1 MNREEARKRAKEL
14 VAKMT
19 VDEKASQLRY
29 DAPAIDRL
37 GIPAYNW
44 WNEALHGVARA
55 GTATMFPQAIGLA
68 AAFDEDLMGAIGE
81 IIAVEAR
88 AKYNEQSKREDRDIY
103 KGLTFW
109 APNVNIFRDP
119 RWGRGHETYGEDPY
133 LTSRLAVPFVKGMQG
148 DGEYM
153 KVAACAKHFAVHS
166 GPEGERHFFDAKAS
180 KKDLEETYLPAF
192 EACVKEAGVEAVMGA
207 YNRTNGEPCCANK
220 PLMVDTL
227 RDKWGFK
234 GHFVSD
240 CWAIKDFHENH
251 KVTSSPEESAKLAL
265 EMGCDLNCGCTYQT
279 IMNAY
284 RAGILDE
291 ELITTSC
298 ERLFTTR
305 FLLGMFDKTEYDEI
319 PFEKVEC
326 KEHLEVA
333 SRAARESVVLLKNDG
348 LLPLDKSKLKT
359 IGVVGP
365 NANSRL
371 SLIGNYHGTASRY
384 ITVLEG
390 IQDKVGD
397 DVRVLYSEGSDIFKN
412 NISNLADPNL
422 PDRLSEAQAV
432 ADHSDVVVVVVGL
445 DENLEGEEGDA
456 GNQFASGD
464 KINLNLPLCQR
475 QLLYSVLEC
484 GKPTI
489 VIDMAGS
496 AIDLSK
502 AEEEAN
508 AVLQAWYPGARGGK
522 DVADILFGDVS
533 PSGKLP
539 VTFYA
544 SADDIPDFKDYSM
557 KNRTY
562 RYFEGT
568 PLYPFGYGLTYGDC
582 YVKPDPHL
590 HMDNGSKD
598 GLVDAELTVKVA
610 NDGKVDTDEVV
621 QVYIKDLDSKFATT
635 HPSLC
640 GFKRVHVPAGSEVEV
655 TVKLD
660 KKAFTSVNEE
670 GERKIFAKNFKLYAG
685 CQQPDTRSKELTGHE
700 CVEIGVTL

>member
-1 MNREEARKRAKEL
+1 MNREEAKKRAIEL
-14 VAKMT
+14 VGKMT
-19 VDEKASQLRY
+19 VEEKASQLRY

-68 AAFDEDLMGAIGE
+68 AAFDEELMGEVGE
-81 IIAVEAR
+81 IIAEEGR
-88 AKYNEQSKREDRDIY
+88 AKYNEQAKREDRDIY

-119 RWGRGHETYGEDPY
+119 RWGRGHETYGEDPF
-133 LTSRLAVPFVKGMQG
+133 LTSRLAVPFVKGVQG

-153 KVAACAKHFAVHS
+153 KAAACAKHFAVHS

-192 EACVKEAGVEAVMGA
+192 EALVTEADVEAVMGA

-227 RDKWGFK
+227 RGKWGFK

-265 EMGCDLNCGCTYQT
+265 EMGCDLNCGCTYQS
-279 IMNAY
+279 IMNGV
-284 RAGILDE
+284 RAGLIDE
-291 ELITTSC
+291 KLLTESC
-298 ERLFTTR
+298 VRLFTTR
-305 FLLGMFDKTEYDEI
+305 YLLGMFDKTEFDEI
-319 PFEKVEC
+319 PYEKVEC
-326 KEHLEVA
+326 KEHLAVA
-333 SRAARESVVLLKNDG
+333 KRAARESVVLLKNDG
-348 LLPLDKSKLKT
+348 LLPLNKDKIKT

-390 IQDKVGD
+390 IQDKVGE
-397 DVRVLYSEGSDIFKN
+397 DVRVLYSEGCDIFKN

-464 KINLNLPLCQR
+464 KINLNLPLSQR
-475 QLLYSVLEC
+475 QLLNAVLDC
-484 GKPTI
+484 KKPTI

-502 AEEEAN
+502 AQDEAN
-508 AVLQAWYPGARGGK
+508 AVLQAFYPGARGGA

-539 VTFYA
+539 VTFYK
-544 SADDIPDFKDYSM
+544 SADDLPDFKDYSM

-562 RYFEGT
+562 KYFTGT

-582 YVKPDPHL
+582 HVAENPEFT
-590 HMDNGSKD
+590 
-598 GLVDAELTVKVA
+598 LVYGDDKKLKGAELTVTVV
-610 NDGKVDTDEVV
+610 NEGKVDTDEVV
-621 QVYIKDLDSKFATT
+621 QVYIKDKDSEFATL

-640 GFKRVHVPAGSEVEV
+640 GFKRVNVPAGSKAEVKV
-655 TVKLD
+655 VLD
-660 KKAFTSVNEE
+660 ARAFTSVNED
-670 GERKIFAKNFKLYAG
+670 GVRDIFGKNFTIFAG
-685 CQQPDTRSKELTGHE
+685 TQQPDARSEELTGHK
-700 CVEIGVTL
+700 CVSVDVTL